1 MTLREFQVFLLRG
14 TCCLGLRHMTI
25 MFGVHGVHGVYEY
38 CLPAT
43 THALL
48 LLAAQDKPKLSPNQ
62 GHMSQVVLSIMNE

>member
-1 MTLREFQVFLLRG
+1 MLPWIKAHDHNVWSPWSPW
-14 TCCLGLRHMTI
+14 I
-25 MFGVHGVHGVYEY
+25 YEY